1 MNFHNLG
8 DIFID
13 LLTLDAGRDESY
25 CMIVKI
31 EHTKIGQ
38 VYYTIEYF
46 KPVEEEETIFSFNCS
61 NFDRYFKKVS
71 L

>member
-1 MNFHNLG
+1 MNFHNIG

-13 LLTLDAGRDESY
+13 LLTLDAGGDESY
-25 CMIVKI
+25 CMITKI
-31 EHTKIGQ
+31 EQG
-38 VYYTIEYF
+38 YYTIEYF

-71 L
+71 

>member
-1 MNFHNLG
+1 MNFHNIG

-31 EHTKIGQ
+31 EQG
-38 VYYTIEYF
+38 YYTVEYF
-46 KPVEEEETIFSFNCS
+46 KNLEEEETIFSFNCS